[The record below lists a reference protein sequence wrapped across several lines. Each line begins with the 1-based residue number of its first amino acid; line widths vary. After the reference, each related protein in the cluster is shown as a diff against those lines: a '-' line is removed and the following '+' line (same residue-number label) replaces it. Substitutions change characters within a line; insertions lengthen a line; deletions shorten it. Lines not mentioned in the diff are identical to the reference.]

1 MSDDSIG
8 DIEIMINRMVDGE
21 LSEGERAVLQ
31 RRLLRDPDAHA
42 MLRACG
48 DLDDQ
53 CRDAIRSVLETPAGD
68 QSAPSRSW
76 ALAAATVAA
85 AVVLGVALWSVFI
98 GRTEVPVDIA
108 GNIDNPMPT
117 TIRGV
122 ELAVDRFD
130 PTPPRQPMLRPVRH
144 VDRIPVGLFDA
155 ESGQLKIILVDRE
168 QEQREPQWLDL

>member
-8 DIEIMINRMVDGE
+8 DIEIMINRLVDGE
-21 LSEGERAVLQ
+21 LSEGERAALERQ
-31 RRLLRDPDAHA
+31 LLRDPEAHA

-48 DLDDQ
+48 ALDDQ
-53 CRDAIRSVLETPAGD
+53 CRDAIASALATAPAVDRLRLG
-68 QSAPSRSW
+68 RSW
-76 ALAAATVAA
+76 AFSIAAAA

-98 GRTEVPVDIA
+98 GLPEVPVDIA
-108 GNIDNPMPT
+108 GKIDHPMPT

-130 PTPPRQPMLRPVRH
+130 PTPLRQPMMRPVRH